1 MRPKPDGFYD
11 GHMAV
16 EFYKGEWV
24 LRTRLPTDLP
34 LHLSAAAQQAMRR
47 WRDSNR
53 AKFQTSGDSAA
64 Q

>member
-1 MRPKPDGFYD
+1 
-11 GHMAV
+11 MAV

-24 LRTRLPTDLP
+24 LRARLPTDLP
-34 LHLSAAAQQAMRR
+34 AHLSAAAQQAMTH
-47 WRDSNR
+47 WRESNR